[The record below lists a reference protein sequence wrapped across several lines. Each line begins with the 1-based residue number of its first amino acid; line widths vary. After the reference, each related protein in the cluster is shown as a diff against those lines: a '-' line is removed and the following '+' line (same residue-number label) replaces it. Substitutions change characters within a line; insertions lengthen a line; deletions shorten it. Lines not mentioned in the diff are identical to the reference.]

1 MPSGGA
7 EIATVYAVFATAD
20 EAGRIGQAAVESG
33 HAACANILAPCVSI
47 YRWEGKIEQAAE
59 VPALF
64 KVSVER
70 ASALIAFIAER
81 HSYEVPAI
89 ALWPIV
95 EAPEA
100 YARWVMGESE

>member
-1 MPSGGA
+1 MPSDGA
-7 EIATVYAVFATAD
+7 EIATVYAVFANAD

-33 HAACANILAPCVSI
+33 HAACVNILAPCVSI

-64 KVSVER
+64 KVAAER

-81 HSYEVPAI
+81 HSYDVPAI
-89 ALWPIV
+89 AIWPISH
-95 EAPEA
+95 APDA
-100 YARWVMGESE
+100 YVRWVTGGMK